1 MATTLQNFADLWSQ
15 GRIKDALRE
24 VVIFLFAVDSVGS
37 IFLRGGI
44 WFGIAIVIMASTDQF
59 QKFQDSGA
67 VLRTNLGFFLL
78 FLIVGGALM
87 YLLFGFAPFLTTT
100 AAPTSS

>member
-1 MATTLQNFADLWSQ
+1 MNGSLQKFTQYWQQ
-15 GRIKDALRE
+15 GMFRE
-24 VVIFLFAVDSVGS
+24 AFREIVIFMFAVDSVGS

-59 QKFQDSGA
+59 QKYQNSGT

-100 AAPTSS
+100 TASTS

>member
-1 MATTLQNFADLWSQ
+1 MNDSLQKFSSFWGQ
-15 GRIKDALRE
+15 GHYREALRE

-44 WFGIAIVIMASTDQF
+44 WFGIAIVIMASTDSF
-59 QKFQDSGA
+59 QKYQNSGS

-78 FLIVGGALM
+78 FLFVGGALM

-100 AAPTSS
+100 TASS

>member
-1 MATTLQNFADLWSQ
+1 MNQSLSKFSDYWSL
-15 GRIKDALRE
+15 GMYRE
-24 VVIFLFAVDSVGS
+24 AFREMVIFLFAVDSIGS

-59 QKFQDSGA
+59 QKTQDAGSI
-67 VLRTNLGFFLL
+67 LRTNLGFFLL
-78 FLIVGGALM
+78 FLVVGGTLM

-100 AAPTSS
+100 